1 MPLQAWPTHK
11 EFTMHSESRKAARDS
26 FAQQRS
32 RLLFA
37 TKPGVIPA
45 DGPKLLARSAVTE
58 PAIRRDIVRKGL
70 IGFVP
75 SGRL

>member
-1 MPLQAWPTHK
+1 
-11 EFTMHSESRKAARDS
+11 MHSESRKAARDS

-45 DGPKLLARSAVTE
+45 DGE